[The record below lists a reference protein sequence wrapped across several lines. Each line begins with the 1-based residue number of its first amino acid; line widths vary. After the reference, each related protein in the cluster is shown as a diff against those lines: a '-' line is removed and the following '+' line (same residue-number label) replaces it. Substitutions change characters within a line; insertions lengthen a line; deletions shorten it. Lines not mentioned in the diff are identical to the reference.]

1 MNSPFGVYEALAD
14 QLDSPITRVL
24 YLRHYLRH
32 LVLRRRL
39 EHTFSVNSE
48 GLADGIGREA

>member
-14 QLDSPITRVL
+14 QLDSPIICVL
-24 YLRHYLRH
+24 YLRHM
-32 LVLRRRL
+32 VLRKRL